1 MANLIFENPDDIS
14 RSTSDSPTMHFT
26 VKIKSF
32 SLLAK
37 YSMERYETGEFESGG
52 YKWKL
57 VIYPNGN
64 KDKNVTEH
72 ISLYL
77 AIEAADLRP
86 PGWEVHAIFRFFLY
100 DQIRDNYLTIEDA
113 SNGYLVDD
121 TCVFGAEVFVSKQRS
136 MDKGECL
143 ELIKESITN
152 KFAFRIENYSRL
164 TADDYD
170 SNSFNV
176 GNYKW
181 KIWLSP
187 NGKGIGMGS
196 YNSLNLALAN
206 KSNLSA
212 GMKIFAEF
220 TMRILDQINGRHP
233 SAKLSRWFSATDYVH
248 GWDRFI
254 SIGSSNLTNMGLL
267 VKDTFV
273 VEAEG
278 WRHAPC
284 ASTQLLVVLSVLGTA
299 SDSRILKNALSRR
312 DKLKVPQGKYYL
324 VDAGFMLRSTL
335 LAPYRGVRYHLK
347 EFKYVKKRTID
358 DVVKKDREYWTA
370 VMDDALIDALLHQ
383 HHLGNRNGSVFTTHA
398 YDNIVKE
405 LQEKFE
411 KPIDKQK
418 VKNRIKTIKSNCL
431 GKSNLG

>member
-1 MANLIFENPDDIS
+1 MKPLVFGGLSGEIGGLLGIPLQCRKRFFRLSRPCKPLLRWGPRGSPAAAHWKQKWERKKTRSVRRDDSGGYNGGADGGVHSVAGEGARACLSICTFPKKALITANPFKS
-14 RSTSDSPTMHFT
+14 RCGEGEGLKSKDGVHDGGCCKEVATFQDLLQIHQQCTSQS
-26 VKIKSF
+26 IKSF

-100 DQIRDNYLTIEDA
+100 DQIRDNYLTIEDTKKRERCFRGKKLEWGYDKVIPLKTFKDA
-113 SNGYLVDD
+113 SDGYLVDD

-152 KFAFRIENYSRL
+152 KFVFRIENYSKL

-212 GMKIFAEF
+212 V
-220 TMRILDQINGRHP
+220 
-233 SAKLSRWFSATDYVH
+233 SRWFSASDYVH

-273 VEAEG
+273 VEAEVTIL
-278 WRHAPC
+278 A
-284 ASTQLLVVLSVLGTA
+284 VV
-299 SDSRILKNALSRR
+299 IQH
-312 DKLKVPQGKYYL
+312 P
-324 VDAGFMLRSTL
+324 
-335 LAPYRGVRYHLK
+335 
-347 EFKYVKKRTID
+347 EF
-358 DVVKKDREYWTA
+358 VVQNYQ
-370 VMDDALIDALLHQ
+370 M
-383 HHLGNRNGSVFTTHA
+383 
-398 YDNIVKE
+398 
-405 LQEKFE
+405 
-411 KPIDKQK
+411 
-418 VKNRIKTIKSNCL
+418 
-431 GKSNLG
+431 

>member
-14 RSTSDSPTMHFT
+14 RSTTDSPTMHFT

-86 PGWEVHAIFRFFLY
+86 PGWEVHAIFRFFLH
-100 DQIRDNYLTIEDA
+100 DQIRDNYLTIEDTKKRERRFRGIKFEWGYDKVIPLKTFKDA

-121 TCVFGAEVFVSKQRS
+121 TCVFGAEVFVSKQTS

-152 KFAFRIENYSRL
+152 KFVFRIENYSKL
-164 TADDYD
+164 TGDFYY
-170 SNSFNV
+170 SNLFNV

-181 KIWLSP
+181 QIWLGP
-187 NGKGIGMGS
+187 NGEGIGMGS

-233 SAKLSRWFSATDYVH
+233 SAKLSRWFSASDYVH

-273 VEAEG
+273 VEAEV
-278 WRHAPC
+278 A
-284 ASTQLLVVLSVLGTA
+284 
-299 SDSRILKNALSRR
+299 ILA
-312 DKLKVPQGKYYL
+312 
-324 VDAGFMLRSTL
+324 
-335 LAPYRGVRYHLK
+335 
-347 EFKYVKKRTID
+347 
-358 DVVKKDREYWTA
+358 VVK
-370 VMDDALIDALLHQ
+370 
-383 HHLGNRNGSVFTTHA
+383 TT
-398 YDNIVKE
+398 
-405 LQEKFE
+405 
-411 KPIDKQK
+411 P
-418 VKNRIKTIKSNCL
+418 
-431 GKSNLG
+431 